1 MGGKMKKVLVVY
13 FSQTGQVAELV
24 QTITAPLVE
33 DPSIEVFFERLEP
46 LHPYPFPWPFFR
58 FASVMPESVL
68 MDPPLLKPLQCD
80 VKKAWD
86 LIILAYQPWYLSPSP
101 PITAFLKDEKAVD
114 LLGSRPVITVIGCRG
129 MWLMAQEKMKEFLKG
144 LHARLIGNIVLK
156 DKGGMAVSLV
166 TTVRKVFTGK
176 KGKFL
181 GVFPSSGVSENEVK
195 EISRFGHAIRGALQA
210 ESPGLTETL
219 LQGYGAVKVDTRFI
233 RAEKTGRWLFLF
245 WSRIIGVAGPYG
257 SLGNRIALL
266 GFYLSLVLF
275 MVIGFSTSFIARPIT
290 SRIFKEKLKR
300 QREHYEWPSGSDTFH
315 IP

>member
-1 MGGKMKKVLVVY
+1 MKKVLVVY

-33 DPSIEVFFERLEP
+33 DPSIEVYFEKLGP

-68 MDPPLLKPLQCD
+68 VDPPLLKPLRCD
-80 VKKAWD
+80 VKVAWD

-101 PITAFLKDEKAVD
+101 PMTAFLKDEKAIC
-114 LLGSRPVITVIGCRG
+114 LLGSKPVITVIGCRG
-129 MWLMAQEKMKEFLKG
+129 MWLMAQEKLKEFLHG
-144 LHARLIGNIVLK
+144 FDARLIGNIVLK

-181 GVFPSSGVSENEVK
+181 GVFPSSGVSEKEVQD
-195 EISRFGHAIRGALQA
+195 ISRFGHVIRKALQA
-210 ESPGLTETL
+210 ESPDLTEAL
-219 LQGYGAVKVDTRFI
+219 LKGHGAVRVDTRFI
-233 RAEKTGRWLFLF
+233 RAEKTGLRLFLF
-245 WSRIIGVAGPYG
+245 WARIIEAAGPLG

-266 GFYLSLVLF
+266 GFYLSLVLV
-275 MVIGFSTSFIARPIT
+275 MVMGFSASFVARPIT
-290 SRIFKEKLKR
+290 SRIFREKHKR
-300 QREHYEWPSGSDTFH
+300 QREYFERPSGSDSFH
-315 IP
+315 PS